1 MTAQEAVTFIVT
13 RWLYDHAPAA
23 IALQLLC
30 LGCPMKKTEV
40 LAVIRRY
47 VDVASENTGYGR
59 RR

>member
-13 RWLYDHAPAA
+13 RWLYEHAPAA
-23 IALQLLC
+23 IMLQLVC
-30 LGCPMKKTEV
+30 LGYPAHKREV